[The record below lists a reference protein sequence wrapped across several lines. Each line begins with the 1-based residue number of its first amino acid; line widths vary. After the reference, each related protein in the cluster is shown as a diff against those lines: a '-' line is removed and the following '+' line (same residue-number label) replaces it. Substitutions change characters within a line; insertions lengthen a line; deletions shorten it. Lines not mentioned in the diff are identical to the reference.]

1 MAGSISASTAL
12 LIGLGVTTA
21 ATVGTSIY
29 EATNQPGAPKAPTQA
44 ATAQQQ
50 AQASQAAAL
59 AQANALTK
67 RRGMASTILTSPTG
81 ASGTASTKTSTLG
94 A

>member
-1 MAGSISASTAL
+1 MGISPILLGTLIAS
-12 LIGLGVTTA
+12 TA

-29 EATNQPGAPKAPTQA
+29 SAVSAPKPPATPD
-44 ATAQQQ
+44 TAQQE

-67 RRGMASTILTSPTG
+67 RRGMASTILTNPM
-81 ASGTASTKTSTLG
+81 GTAQTKGSALG

>member
-1 MAGSISASTAL
+1 MGVSGAL
-12 LIGLGVTTA
+12 LIGSLVTTA
-21 ATVGTSIY
+21 VSTGVGIY
-29 EATNQPGAPKAPTQA
+29 EAANQPQAPTAPSQA
-44 ATAQQQ
+44 QTAANE

-67 RRGMASTILTSPTG
+67 RRGMASTILTSPLG
-81 ASGTASTKTSTLG
+81 AGSAQTQKATLG

>member
-1 MAGSISASTAL
+1 MGISPILLGTLIAS
-12 LIGLGVTTA
+12 TA

-29 EATNQPGAPKAPTQA
+29 AAVSQPTAPQAPTQA
-44 ATAQQQ
+44 QDAQQQ

-59 AQANALTK
+59 AQADALTK
-67 RRGMASTILTSPTG
+67 RRGMASTILTSPAGTG
-81 ASGTASTKTSTLG
+81 PSQIQKSTLG

>member
-1 MAGSISASTAL
+1 MGITAAI
-12 LIGLGVTTA
+12 IGLSVSAA
-21 ATVGTSIY
+21 ATVGEGIY
-29 EATNQPGAPKAPTQA
+29 SAVAAPQAPQAPTQA
-44 ATAQQQ
+44 QTATQQ
-50 AQASQAAAL
+50 AQASQAAAM

-81 ASGTASTKTSTLG
+81 AGPASTQRATLG